1 MIDFYTW
8 TTPNGYKVAI
18 MLEET
23 QLPYRV
29 HPVNLGQKEQFSPE
43 FLRINPNNKIPAIVD
58 QEGLDGKPLSLFE
71 SGAILYYLAHKAGKF
86 LSKDPRQCAITMQW
100 LMFQMGNVGPMSG
113 QLFYFSK
120 LASEPLPTAVERYR
134 EEVKRL
140 YRVMNEHLAKNDYFA
155 NDYSIADIALFPWVR
170 RYEALEIPL
179 NDYGA
184 LQRWYNQMD
193 ARPAV
198 QRGLQIP
205 KV

>member
-29 HPVNLGQKEQFSPE
+29 HPVDLSKKEQFRPE
-43 FLRINPNNKIPAIVD
+43 FLRINPNNKIPVIVD
-58 QEGLDGKPLSLFE
+58 QQGPDGKPLPLFE
-71 SGAILYYLAHKAGKF
+71 SGAILYYLAHKTGKF
-86 LSKDPRQCAITMQW
+86 LASDPRQCALTMQW
-100 LMFQMGNVGPMSG
+100 LMFQMGGLGPMSG

-120 LASEPLPTAVERYR
+120 LASEPIPAAINRYR

-140 YRVMNEHLAKNDYFA
+140 YWVMNEHLNKNDYFST
-155 NDYSIADIALFPWVR
+155 DYSIADIALFPWVM

-179 NDYGA
+179 RDYPG
-184 LQRWYNQMD
+184 LQGWYD
-193 ARPAV
+193 RVAARPAV
-198 QRGLQIP
+198 QRGIQVP